1 MKLLLPAILLGR
13 LAATSPIS
21 APVEERAEKFNYDG
35 YRVLRV
41 AFDEYEKNPE
51 AVAAL
56 GEQLSDEPP
65 QLGFVDLLVAPE
77 KNSEVES
84 LAINAQVIQDDLG
97 AAIKQEEEETVEYR
111 AGAVPSD
118 SWFDAYHSYADHL
131 AFLTDLVSVR
141 PSNAEIVYAG
151 TSSQGRNITGI
162 HFWGSSGKNTKPAV
176 IMHSTVHAREWI
188 TTLTNEYVAYQLLT
202 KYASD
207 ATIKSYVDKYDFYV
221 FPVVNP
227 DGTCETFELVEDV
240 TYDSAG
246 FVYTQT
252 NTRLW
257 RKNRQSVSSSTCIG
271 TDINRNWA
279 VGWNVAGGSS
289 TDPCDETYRGTAA
302 LSAPETSGLAAFS
315 RTVASRQGV
324 KMYMDWHSYSQLWMT
339 PYGYTC
345 SQLPSTN
352 TELQSISGGAVAA
365 IEAVHGTQFEY
376 GPICQTIY
384 QASGSSVDYSHQ
396 TVGSQY
402 TFTAELRDTGRYGF
416 VLPANQIRP
425 TSEEMWA
432 GMSYVF
438 ANMK

>member
-1 MKLLLPAILLGR
+1 MRYLLPAILLGQ
-13 LAATSPIS
+13 LATASPIS
-21 APVEERAEKFNYDG
+21 IAEEVEVDAGEKFNYDG

-41 AFDEYEKNPE
+41 AYSEYEKNPE

-56 GEQLSDEPP
+56 GEQLSDEPA
-65 QLGFVDLLVAPE
+65 QFGQVDLLVAPE
-77 KNSEVES
+77 KSSDIES
-84 LAINAQVIQDDLG
+84 LGIEFQVIQEDLG

-111 AGAVPSD
+111 AGAAAVPSD

-131 AFLTDLVSVR
+131 AFLNDLVSVR
-141 PSNAEIVYAG
+141 PNNAEIVTAG
-151 TSSQGRNITGI
+151 ASSQGRNITGI
-162 HFWGSSGKNTKPAV
+162 HFWGSGGKNSKPAV

-188 TTLTNEYVAYQLLT
+188 TTMTNEYVAYQLLT
-202 KYASD
+202 KYDTD
-207 ATIKSYVDKYDFYV
+207 AAIKSYVDKYDFYV

-227 DGTCETFELVEDV
+227 DG
-240 TYDSAG
+240 

-257 RKNRQSVSSSTCIG
+257 RKNRQAASGSSCVG

-289 TDPCDETYRGTAA
+289 TNPCDETYRGSAA
-302 LSAPETSGLAAFS
+302 LSSPEAAGLAAQM
-315 RTVASRQGV
+315 RAVRDQQGV

-345 SQLPSTN
+345 STLPAAN
-352 TELQSISGGAVAA
+352 AELQSISGGAVAA
-365 IEAVHGTQFEY
+365 IEAVYGTQFEY

-384 QASGSSVDYSHQ
+384 QASGSSVDYSNDVVRS
-396 TVGSQY
+396 TY

-432 GMSYVF
+432 GMKYVF

>member
-1 MKLLLPAILLGR
+1 MKFLVPALLLGQ
-13 LAATSPIS
+13 LASASPIS
-21 APVEERAEKFNYDG
+21 TTAEATEEVNEKFNYDG

-41 AFDEYEKNPE
+41 AYSDYEKNPE

-56 GEQLSDEPP
+56 GEQLSDEPA
-65 QLGFVDLLVAPE
+65 QFGHVDLLVAPD
-77 KNSEVES
+77 KDADVENLLVS
-84 LAINAQVIQDDLG
+84 HQVIQDDIG
-97 AAIKQEEEETVEYR
+97 AAIRQEEEETVEYR

-131 AFLTDLVSVR
+131 AFLNDLVSVR
-141 PSNAEIVYAG
+141 PNNAEIVYAG
-151 TSSQGRNITGI
+151 SSYEGRNITGI
-162 HFWGSSGKNTKPAV
+162 HFWGSGGKNSKPGV
-176 IMHSTVHAREWI
+176 ILHSTVHAREWI
-188 TTLTNEYVAYQLLT
+188 TTLTNEYVAYQLIT
-202 KYASD
+202 KYDTD

-227 DGTCETFELVEDV
+227 DG
-240 TYDSAG
+240 

-257 RKNRQSVSSSTCIG
+257 RKNRQPVSGNSCIG

-279 VGWNVAGGSS
+279 TGWSVTGGSS
-289 TDPCDETYRGTAA
+289 TNPCDETFRGTAA
-302 LSAPETSGLAAFS
+302 LSSPEGTGLAAFS
-315 RTVASRQGV
+315 RTVRDRQGV

-345 SQLPSTN
+345 DSLPSTN
-352 TELQSISGGAVAA
+352 SELQRVNAGAVAA

-376 GPICQTIY
+376 GPVCQTIY
-384 QASGSSVDYSHQ
+384 QASGSSVDYAND
-396 TVGSQY
+396 VVRSQY

-432 GMSYVF
+432 GIKYLL